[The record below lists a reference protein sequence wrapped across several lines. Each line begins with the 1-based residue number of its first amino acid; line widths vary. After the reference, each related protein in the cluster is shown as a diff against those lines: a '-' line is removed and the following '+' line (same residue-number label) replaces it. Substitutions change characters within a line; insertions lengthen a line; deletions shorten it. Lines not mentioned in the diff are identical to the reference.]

1 MSDAAVDVPSED
13 NAVVPNRY
21 FLPFCL
27 VTSLFALWGFA
38 NDYTNPLVKMFGQIF
53 QISDGQSAWVQAAF
67 YGGYATMAIPAA
79 LVIRKFSYKFGIVV
93 GLILFAAGALLTIPA
108 SIRMEFNIFL
118 ISFYILTFGLAF
130 LETAANPYILAMG
143 PRETATR
150 RLNLAQAFNPIGS
163 LTGMAVASQLI
174 LPKLKV
180 NQFRESEAEAH
191 PEYKDL
197 LPSEV
202 NGKIDQA
209 LTTFSTEQADK
220 FGEMQLADLA
230 TLRTPYVVLAVVVIS
245 VLVTFLL
252 TKMPAAHDEEQPVS
266 LGDLMKKLS
275 TFRYIGGVVSQAV
288 YVGAQ
293 ITCWTFIIHY
303 GMTYH
308 GMSAS
313 QAQNWNIA
321 GMVIFLSSRFI
332 CTLFLLKFVRPA
344 MLLAILSCVA
354 LGLTLGVIY
363 SESILGMYCLV
374 GISACMSLMFPTI
387 YGIAL
392 DGLTPDDAKLGSA
405 GLIFAIVGGA
415 LMPKYT
421 GNIADIETVNVL
433 GSTMSGLRAA
443 FFLPAIAFII
453 VAIYGFLMTKKPK
466 TDLENAPLA

>member
-1 MSDAAVDVPSED
+1 MSDAAVDVPSD
-13 NAVVPNRY
+13 DKAVVPSKY

-93 GLILFAAGALLTIPA
+93 GLILFAAGALITIPA

-163 LTGMAVASQLI
+163 LTGMAVASLLI
-174 LPKLKV
+174 LPQLEV
-180 NQFRESEAEAH
+180 NKYRESEAAAH
-191 PEYKDL
+191 PEYKNM

-202 NGKIDQA
+202 NDKLDQA
-209 LTTFSTEQADK
+209 LTTLSTENVEK
-220 FGEMQLADLA
+220 FGEMKLTDLA
-230 TLRTPYVVLAVVVIS
+230 TLRTPYVILAIVVIT

-252 TKMPAAHDEEQPVS
+252 TKMPAAHDEEQPIS
-266 LGDLMKKLS
+266 LGELIKKLS
-275 TFRYIGGVVSQAV
+275 TFRYLGGVVAQAV

-321 GMVIFLSSRFI
+321 GMIIFLCSRFI
-332 CTLFLLKFVRPA
+332 CTFILQYLRPGLL
-344 MLLAILSCVA
+344 LGILATVA

-363 SESILGMYCLV
+363 VQSIVGMYCLI

-415 LMPKYT
+415 LMPKFT
-421 GNIADIETVNVL
+421 GNITDQETVNIL
-433 GSTMSGLRAA
+433 GSSLPGLRAA
-443 FFLPAIAFII
+443 FFLPAAAFVF
-453 VAIYGFLMTKKPK
+453 VAIYGFLMSKQDRTASPS
-466 TDLENAPLA
+466 